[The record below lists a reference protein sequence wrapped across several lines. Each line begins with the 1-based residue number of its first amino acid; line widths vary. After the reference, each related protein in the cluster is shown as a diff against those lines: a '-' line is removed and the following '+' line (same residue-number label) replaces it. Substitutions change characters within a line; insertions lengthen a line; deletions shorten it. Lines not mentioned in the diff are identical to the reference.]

1 MRGESAA
8 NDHRR
13 AAASCK
19 LQAASKIKSKSKSC
33 GAFDVACSLMLK
45 LERKAAASC
54 KLQAASKIKSKS
66 KSCGAFD
73 VACSLMLKLERK
85 AAASCKLSSGKQDQK
100 RRSSC
105 SCLYLQLEACNLQLL
120 YRV

>member
-85 AAASCKLSSGKQDQK
+85 AAASCKRFK
-100 RRSSC
+100 RQARSKAP
-105 SCLYLQLEACNLQLL
+105 QFLL
-120 YRV
+120 LPLLAA